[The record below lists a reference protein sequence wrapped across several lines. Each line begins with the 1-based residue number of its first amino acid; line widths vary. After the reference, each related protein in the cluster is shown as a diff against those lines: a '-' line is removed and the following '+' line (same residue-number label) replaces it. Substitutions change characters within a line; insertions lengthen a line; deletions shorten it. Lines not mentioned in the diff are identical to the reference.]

1 MTVTVASETPNQ
13 PEVATFLAASTAY
26 AQSLYPVESNHLV
39 DLSTLTAANAR
50 FLVARR
56 EGEAVGCGALIL
68 AGDGA
73 AELKRMWVAPKA
85 RGLGVG
91 RAILQALERQAR
103 RDGVALLRLE
113 TGIHQPQA
121 IGLYRSH
128 GFAERPPFGA
138 YAPDPLSLFME
149 KRLHEGAA

>member
-1 MTVTVASETPNQ
+1 MTVAVTAESPDQ
-13 PEVATFLAASTAY
+13 PEVATLLAASTAY
-26 AQSLYPVESNHLV
+26 AQSLYPAESNHLV
-39 DLSTLTAANAR
+39 DLGTLTAANAR

-56 EGEAVGCGALIL
+56 AGRALGCGALIL
-68 AGDGA
+68 GGDGA

-91 RAILQALERQAR
+91 RAILQALEQQAR
-103 RDGVALLRLE
+103 REGIAILRLE

-128 GFAERPPFGA
+128 GFIERTPFGA

-149 KRLHEGAA
+149 KRLG